1 MQYETSTT
9 DTKTVQTISDCFQEG
24 VFTNAEIQELLSKSE
39 CAAIFKGIAAI
50 SAQTKEINSTLIEH
64 YNMLRWGRMMMGVGA
79 VLLVVLIVIQI
90 NIFLAVG

>member
-9 DTKTVQTISDCFQEG
+9 KETVQTIQDCFQEG
-24 VFTNAEIQELLSKSE
+24 VFTDAEVQELLSKSE

-64 YNMLRWGRMMMGVGA
+64 YNMLRWVRTMTALGA
-79 VLLVVLIVIQI
+79 VLLIILIIVQV